1 MTGRDELEQVSR
13 RLTDLLRFRSALAPF
28 RAAVDSLGDAAP
40 QPEERRQL
48 LTLWRPCQRR
58 LDRLLDAIAAEA
70 GRGAGLDPLRQEVE
84 DSLRD
89 EVISVAALVELT
101 AAFDQ
106 ACEALLFRLG
116 EDLRAAVA
124 HEDGQSIG

>member
-1 MTGRDELEQVSR
+1 MTGREELEQVSR

-58 LDRLLDAIAAEA
+58 LDRLLDSGGDCGAA
-70 GRGAGLDPLRQEVE
+70 RLDPLRQAVE

-89 EVISVAALVELT
+89 EVISMPALVELA

-106 ACEALLFRLG
+106 AGEALLLRLG
-116 EDLRAAVA
+116 EDLRVAVT
-124 HEDGQSIG
+124 EMDERPI